1 MSFKMAIFDLD
12 GTLVDSLEAISKLA
26 NLAFEEM
33 GMDTY
38 SLEMSRTLI
47 GHGVAGIADKALPE
61 GSSPELKEKLVATI
75 RKYYEKY
82 WDYNLHLYDGIPE
95 LLDRLTERGILLAIN
110 TNKDQRFADE
120 TVEKTLKKWNF
131 TNITGAVDGKPRK
144 PQSDGIEEI
153 LREHGIE
160 KSEAL
165 YIGDMRV
172 DVETAEN
179 AGVYG
184 VFCEWGFGSSE
195 TLDLIPDLIVKKP
208 EEILGILEI
217 QE

>member
-33 GMDTY
+33 GMDTH

-61 GSSPELKEKLVATI
+61 GSSPELKEKLVGVI

-82 WDYNLHLYDGIPE
+82 WDYNLHLYAGISE
-95 LLDRLTERGILLAIN
+95 LLDGLTEKGILLAIN

-120 TVEKTLKKWNF
+120 TVEKTLKNWNF

-144 PQSDGIEEI
+144 PKPDGIEAI
-153 LREHGIE
+153 LHEHGIKKE
-160 KSEAL
+160 EAL

-172 DVETAEN
+172 DVETAKN
-179 AGVYG
+179 AGVYS

-195 TLDLIPDLIVKKP
+195 TLDLIPDLTVKKP
-208 EEILGILEI
+208 EEILAVI
-217 QE
+217 QG

>member
-38 SLEMSRTLI
+38 SPEMCRTLI

-61 GSSPELKEKLVATI
+61 GSSPELKEKLVAVI

-82 WDYNLHLYDGIPE
+82 WDYNLHLYAGISE
-95 LLDRLTERGILLAIN
+95 LLDGLTEKGILLAIN

-120 TVEKTLKKWNF
+120 TVEKTLKNWKF

-144 PQSDGIEEI
+144 PKPDGIEAI
-153 LREHGIE
+153 LHEHGIKRE
-160 KSEAL
+160 EAL

-172 DVETAEN
+172 DVETAKN
-179 AGVYG
+179 AGVYS

-195 TLDLIPDLIVKKP
+195 TLDLTPDLTVKKP
-208 EEILGILEI
+208 EEILNII
-217 QE
+217 QG

>member
-38 SLEMSRTLI
+38 SLEMCRTLI

-61 GSSPELKEKLVATI
+61 GSSPELKEKLVAVI

-82 WDYNLHLYDGIPE
+82 WDYNLHLYAGISE
-95 LLDRLTERGILLAIN
+95 LLDGLTEKGILLAIN

-120 TVEKTLKKWNF
+120 TVEKTLKKWKF

-144 PQSDGIEEI
+144 PKPDGIEAI
-153 LREHGIE
+153 LHEHGIKRE
-160 KSEAL
+160 EAL

-172 DVETAEN
+172 DVETAKN
-179 AGVYG
+179 AGVYS

-195 TLDLIPDLIVKKP
+195 TLDLTPDLTVKKP
-208 EEILGILEI
+208 EEILNII
-217 QE
+217 QG

>member
-38 SLEMSRTLI
+38 SLEMCRTLI

-61 GSSPELKEKLVATI
+61 GSSPELKEKLVAVI

-82 WDYNLHLYDGIPE
+82 WDYNLHLYAGISE
-95 LLDRLTERGILLAIN
+95 LLDGLTEKGILLAIN

-120 TVEKTLKKWNF
+120 TVEKTLKKWKF

-144 PQSDGIEEI
+144 PKPDGIEAI
-153 LREHGIE
+153 LHEHGIKRE
-160 KSEAL
+160 EAL

-172 DVETAEN
+172 DVETAKN
-179 AGVYG
+179 AGVYS

-195 TLDLIPDLIVKKP
+195 TLDLIPDLTVKKP
-208 EEILGILEI
+208 EEILNIMQG
-217 QE
+217 

>member
-61 GSSPELKEKLVATI
+61 GSSPELKEKLVAAI

-82 WDYNLHLYDGIPE
+82 WDYNLHLYSGISE
-95 LLDRLTERGILLAIN
+95 LLDRLTEKGILLAIN

-120 TVEKTLKKWNF
+120 TVEKTLKKWSF
-131 TNITGAVDGKPRK
+131 TNIVGAVDGEPRK
-144 PQSDGIEEI
+144 PKPDGIEAI
-153 LREHGIE
+153 LREHGIKKE
-160 KSEAL
+160 EAL

-172 DVETAEN
+172 DVETAKN
-179 AGVYG
+179 AGVFS
-184 VFCEWGFGSSE
+184 VFCEWGFGSIK
-195 TLDLIPDLIVKKP
+195 TLDLTPDLTVKNP
-208 EEILGILEI
+208 EEILTEI
-217 QE
+217 HG

>member
-38 SLEMSRTLI
+38 SLEMCRTLI

-61 GSSPELKEKLVATI
+61 GSSPELKEKLVAVI

-82 WDYNLHLYDGIPE
+82 WDYNLHLYAGISE
-95 LLDRLTERGILLAIN
+95 LLDGLTEKGILLAIN

-120 TVEKTLKKWNF
+120 TVEKTLKNWKF

-144 PQSDGIEEI
+144 PKPDGIEAI
-153 LREHGIE
+153 LREHGIKKE
-160 KSEAL
+160 EAL

-172 DVETAEN
+172 DVETAKN
-179 AGVYG
+179 AGVYS

-195 TLDLIPDLIVKKP
+195 TLDLTPDLTVKKP
-208 EEILGILEI
+208 EEILNII
-217 QE
+217 QG

>member
-38 SLEMSRTLI
+38 SLEMCRTLI

-61 GSSPELKEKLVATI
+61 GSSPELKEKLVAVI

-82 WDYNLHLYDGIPE
+82 WDYNLHLYAGISE
-95 LLDRLTERGILLAIN
+95 LLDGLTEKGILLAIN

-120 TVEKTLKKWNF
+120 TVEKTLKKWKF

-144 PQSDGIEEI
+144 PKPDGIEAI
-153 LREHGIE
+153 LHEHGIKKE
-160 KSEAL
+160 EAL

-172 DVETAEN
+172 DVETAKN
-179 AGVYG
+179 AGVYS

-195 TLDLIPDLIVKKP
+195 TLDLTPDLTVKKP
-208 EEILGILEI
+208 EEILNII
-217 QE
+217 QG

>member
-1 MSFKMAIFDLD
+1 MSIKMVIFDLD

-33 GMDTY
+33 GMNTY

-61 GSSPELKEKLVATI
+61 GSSPELKEKLVAVI

-95 LLDRLTERGILLAIN
+95 LLDKLTEKGILLAIN

-144 PQSDGIEEI
+144 PQPDGIEEI

-172 DVETAEN
+172 DVETAKN
-179 AGVYG
+179 AGVYS

-195 TLDLIPDLIVKKP
+195 TLDLTPDLTVKKP
-208 EEILGILEI
+208 EEILNII
-217 QE
+217 QG

>member
-61 GSSPELKEKLVATI
+61 GSSPELKEKLVAAI

-82 WDYNLHLYDGIPE
+82 WDYNLHLYSGISE
-95 LLDRLTERGILLAIN
+95 LLDRLTEKGILLAIN

-120 TVEKTLKKWNF
+120 TVEKTLKKWGF
-131 TNITGAVDGKPRK
+131 TNIIGAVDGKPRK
-144 PQSDGIEEI
+144 PKPDGIETI
-153 LREHGIE
+153 LREHGIKKE
-160 KSEAL
+160 EAL

-172 DVETAEN
+172 DVETAKN
-179 AGVYG
+179 AGVFS
-184 VFCEWGFGSSE
+184 VFCEWGFGSSK
-195 TLDLIPDLIVKKP
+195 TLDLIPDLTVKSP
-208 EEILGILEI
+208 EEILTII
-217 QE
+217 QG

>member
-38 SLEMSRTLI
+38 SPEMCRTLI

-61 GSSPELKEKLVATI
+61 GSSPELKEKLVAVI

-82 WDYNLHLYDGIPE
+82 WDYNLHLYAGISE
-95 LLDRLTERGILLAIN
+95 LLDGLTEKGILLAIN

-120 TVEKTLKKWNF
+120 TVEKTLKNWKF

-144 PQSDGIEEI
+144 PKPDGIEAI
-153 LREHGIE
+153 LHEHGIKRE
-160 KSEAL
+160 EVL

-172 DVETAEN
+172 DVETAKN
-179 AGVYG
+179 AGVYS

-195 TLDLIPDLIVKKP
+195 TLDLIPDLTVKKP
-208 EEILGILEI
+208 EEILNIMQG
-217 QE
+217 

>member
-38 SLEMSRTLI
+38 SLEMCRTLI

-61 GSSPELKEKLVATI
+61 GSSPELKEKLVAVI

-82 WDYNLHLYDGIPE
+82 WDYNLHLYAGISE
-95 LLDRLTERGILLAIN
+95 LLDGLTEKGILLAIN

-120 TVEKTLKKWNF
+120 TVEKTLKKWKF

-144 PQSDGIEEI
+144 PKPDGIEAI
-153 LREHGIE
+153 LHEHGIKKE
-160 KSEAL
+160 ETL

-172 DVETAEN
+172 DVETAKN
-179 AGVYG
+179 AGVYS

-195 TLDLIPDLIVKKP
+195 MLDLIPDLTVKKP
-208 EEILGILEI
+208 EEILNIMQG
-217 QE
+217 

>member
-38 SLEMSRTLI
+38 SPEMCRTLI

-61 GSSPELKEKLVATI
+61 GSSPELKEKLVAVI

-82 WDYNLHLYDGIPE
+82 WDYNLHLYAGISE
-95 LLDRLTERGILLAIN
+95 LLDGLTEKGILLAIN

-120 TVEKTLKKWNF
+120 TVEKTLKNWKF

-144 PQSDGIEEI
+144 PKPDGIEAI
-153 LREHGIE
+153 LHEHGIKRE
-160 KSEAL
+160 EAL

-172 DVETAEN
+172 DVETAKN
-179 AGVYG
+179 AGVYS

-195 TLDLIPDLIVKKP
+195 TLDLIPDLTVKKP
-208 EEILGILEI
+208 EEILNIMQG
-217 QE
+217 

>member
-1 MSFKMAIFDLD
+1 MNFKIAIFDLD

-33 GMDTY
+33 GLKTY

-61 GSSPELKEKLVATI
+61 GSSLEQKEKLVEVI

-82 WDYNLHLYDGIPE
+82 WDYNLRLYDGIPE
-95 LLDRLTERGILLAIN
+95 LLDKLTEKGILLAIN
-110 TNKDQRFADE
+110 TNKDQGFADE

-131 TNITGAVDGKPRK
+131 THITGAVDGMPRK
-144 PQSDGIEEI
+144 PNPDGIEAI
-153 LREHGIE
+153 LRDHGIKKE
-160 KSEAL
+160 EAL
-165 YIGDMRV
+165 YIGDMKV
-172 DVETAEN
+172 DVETAKN

-184 VFCEWGFGSSE
+184 VFCEWGFGSSD
-195 TLDLIPDLIVKKP
+195 TLDLIPDLTVKKP
-208 EEILGILEI
+208 EEILKII

>member
-26 NLAFEEM
+26 NLAFEEL

-38 SLEMSRTLI
+38 SPEMCRTLI

-61 GSSPELKEKLVATI
+61 GSSPELKEKLVAVI

-82 WDYNLHLYDGIPE
+82 WDYNLHLYAGISE
-95 LLDRLTERGILLAIN
+95 LLDGLTEKGILLAIN

-120 TVEKTLKKWNF
+120 TVEKTLKNWKF

-144 PQSDGIEEI
+144 PKPDGIEAI
-153 LREHGIE
+153 LHEHGIKRE
-160 KSEAL
+160 EAL

-172 DVETAEN
+172 DVETAKN
-179 AGVYG
+179 AGVYS

-195 TLDLIPDLIVKKP
+195 TLDLTPDLTVKKP
-208 EEILGILEI
+208 EEILNII
-217 QE
+217 QG

>member
-38 SLEMSRTLI
+38 SLEMCRTLI

-61 GSSPELKEKLVATI
+61 GSSPELKEKLVAVI

-82 WDYNLHLYDGIPE
+82 WDYNLHLYAGISE
-95 LLDRLTERGILLAIN
+95 LLDGLTEKGILLAIN

-120 TVEKTLKKWNF
+120 TVEKTLKNWKF

-144 PQSDGIEEI
+144 PKPDGIEAI
-153 LREHGIE
+153 LHEHGIKRE
-160 KSEAL
+160 EAL

-172 DVETAEN
+172 DVETAKN
-179 AGVYG
+179 AGVYS
-184 VFCEWGFGSSE
+184 VFCEWGFGSNE
-195 TLDLIPDLIVKKP
+195 TLDLTPDLTVKKP
-208 EEILGILEI
+208 EEILNII
-217 QE
+217 QG